1 MRIGIISLIL
11 LTGCSTT
18 VPVSRKFP
26 VAPDVLME
34 RCAQLELLQPDAK
47 LSDVA
52 KNVTRNYSLYHECAI
67 KNDFWQEWYTEQ
79 KKIFDEVK

>member
-1 MRIGIISLIL
+1 MRIGIIVLLL

-26 VAPDVLME
+26 TAPDVLME
-34 RCAQLELLQPDAK
+34 KCVQLELLQPDAK

-52 KNVTRNYSLYHECAI
+52 KNVTHNYSLYHECAI
-67 KNDFWQEWYTEQ
+67 KNEFWQEWYAEQ